1 MAEEK
6 VWSVEGFR
14 FHTQQDVKLAE
25 AEVAKIQK
33 LEEKLD
39 YQNPKMMKLVYD
51 KTIDSRVFKTQVG
64 FTFLKKLQDELLET
78 YPKEEIQDIP
88 VNQIYQLREQTN
100 PAQKRVEHTVKKVKT
115 QQDKEKDKL
124 RTSMLVNAVL
134 VILIALMFY
143 ITTTSKNPN
152 ILNYEKALQ
161 NKYVDWEQE
170 LTEREQQIREKE
182 KELLLNQD

>member
-1 MAEEK
+1 M
-6 VWSVEGFR
+6 
-14 FHTQQDVKLAE
+14 
-25 AEVAKIQK
+25 
-33 LEEKLD
+33 
-39 YQNPKMMKLVYD
+39 
-51 KTIDSRVFKTQVG
+51 
-64 FTFLKKLQDELLET
+64 
-78 YPKEEIQDIP
+78 
-88 VNQIYQLREQTN
+88 
-100 PAQKRVEHTVKKVKT
+100 KT
-115 QQDKEKDKL
+115 QQEKEKDKL

-152 ILNYEKALQ
+152 IINYEKALQ